1 MTAGS
6 TVLSAFPVT
15 NPRIHLKWNSGFD
28 PSFGVL
34 RRSDLRLAI
43 IRTLSDGR
51 DVTQLGP
58 EVFSGTS
65 ISQGAQ
71 YLRDGHGQFAL
82 SGGPRIAYEEDLLN
96 RSYYWIR
103 RISMTQTLSKTM
115 KAVAIDRFG
124 GIETLETQE
133 LPIPAVGADEVL
145 VHVEAAGV
153 GVWDPFERE
162 GGFAKEFNIKPV
174 FPLVLGSDGAG
185 TVEAVGPQ
193 VKRFKKGD
201 RVYGISF
208 LNPKGGFYAQ
218 YAVVKETSLALIPG
232 KLTMTQ
238 AAAMAVD
245 AVTALAGLDTT
256 LGLKNGESLLIFG
269 ASGGIGHLAVQFAKR
284 MGARV
289 LAVASGDDG
298 VAFVRGL
305 GADKVVDGYKEDVLV
320 AARQFAPNGLDAVL
334 LTTGGE
340 AAEKC
345 LAALRTGGR
354 VAYPNG
360 VQPVPKERAGIKL
373 QNYDGEYNPP
383 PLDKVNRLIDAGPFE
398 VKVART
404 FTLDQ
409 AADAQR
415 ALDDH
420 YLGKL
425 ALITK

>member
-1 MTAGS
+1 
-6 TVLSAFPVT
+6 
-15 NPRIHLKWNSGFD
+15 
-28 PSFGVL
+28 
-34 RRSDLRLAI
+34 
-43 IRTLSDGR
+43 
-51 DVTQLGP
+51 
-58 EVFSGTS
+58 
-65 ISQGAQ
+65 
-71 YLRDGHGQFAL
+71 
-82 SGGPRIAYEEDLLN
+82 
-96 RSYYWIR
+96 
-103 RISMTQTLSKTM
+103 MTQTPGKTM

-124 GIETLETQE
+124 GIETLETRE
-133 LPIPAVGADEVL
+133 LPISAVGADEVL

-162 GGFAKEFNIKPV
+162 GGFAKEFNIKPA

-185 TVEAVGPQ
+185 TVQTVGPQ
-193 VKRFKKGD
+193 VKRFKNGD

-218 YAVVKETSLALIPG
+218 YAVVKETSLALIPE
-232 KLTMTQ
+232 KLTGPQ

-245 AVTALAGLDTT
+245 AVTALAGLDTA
-256 LGLKNGESLLIFG
+256 LGLKNEESLLIFG

-305 GADKVVDGYKEDVLV
+305 DADKVVDGKKDDIAA
-320 AARQFAPNGLDAVL
+320 AARQFSPEGLDAVL
-334 LTTGGE
+334 LTAGGE
-340 AAEKC
+340 AAEE
-345 LAALRTGGR
+345 ALSTLRQGGR
-354 VAYPNG
+354 AAYPNG
-360 VQPVPKERAGIKL
+360 VQPIPKERAGITL
-373 QNYDGEYNPP
+373 QSYDGEYNPP
-383 PLDKVNRLIDAGPFE
+383 PFDKVNRLIDAGPFE

>member
-1 MTAGS
+1 
-6 TVLSAFPVT
+6 
-15 NPRIHLKWNSGFD
+15 
-28 PSFGVL
+28 
-34 RRSDLRLAI
+34 
-43 IRTLSDGR
+43 
-51 DVTQLGP
+51 
-58 EVFSGTS
+58 
-65 ISQGAQ
+65 
-71 YLRDGHGQFAL
+71 
-82 SGGPRIAYEEDLLN
+82 
-96 RSYYWIR
+96 
-103 RISMTQTLSKTM
+103 MTQTLSKTM

-133 LPIPAVGADEVL
+133 LPIPGVGADEVL

-256 LGLKNGESLLIFG
+256 LGLKDGESLLIFG

-305 GADKVVDGYKEDVLV
+305 SADKVVDGYKEDVLA

-340 AAEKC
+340 AAEKS

-415 ALDDH
+415 ALSDH